1 MNSSIKA
8 NYEIN
13 KAHEMMESANTE
25 IKWGKRTKQT
35 SSASSDYPT
44 FPQPRELNSNKE
56 QEKQM
61 KSIQFP
67 KNEIMSQ
74 PKNNSNMKASPYIN
88 YLETN

>member
-13 KAHEMMESANTE
+13 KAHEMMDSANTE

-56 QEKQM
+56 QQM
-61 KSIQFP
+61 KGIQFP
-67 KNEIMSQ
+67 KIEIMSQ
-74 PKNNSNMKASPYIN
+74 PKNDWNMKASPYIN